1 MGDRRWETEVPAGH
15 SRGSRAR
22 ANTSLPHLPSPISHL
37 PSHMPLALITGASAG
52 IGRSFAESL
61 ARRGYDL
68 ILVARSTAR
77 IEALGREL
85 AERHKVSCQA
95 WTADISSDAGREDV
109 ARQIEALPRL
119 DLLVNNAGFAT
130 TGKLA
135 KISLEPQLE
144 MLRLHVLAPMH
155 LCRAALPRMIEHGAG
170 GIINVSSVA
179 GFVYGP
185 GNVNYS
191 ASKAYLTS
199 FTRGLDA
206 ELARSG
212 VRVQALCPGFTHTE
226 IHDEMPHVK
235 TQIPSWL
242 WMASADVAEI
252 SLRQLEAGG
261 AVVCIPGFKNKLM
274 TGLLQLL
281 PHALKR
287 RLASRRRKRDGNP
300 G

>member
-1 MGDRRWETEVPAGH
+1 
-15 SRGSRAR
+15 
-22 ANTSLPHLPSPISHL
+22 
-37 PSHMPLALITGASAG
+37 MPLALITGASAG

-77 IEALGREL
+77 IEALGRDL
-85 AERHKVSCQA
+85 AERHHVTCRA
-95 WTADISSDAGREDV
+95 WTADLSTDAGREDV

-135 KISLEPQLE
+135 KIAVEPQME
-144 MLRLHVLAPMH
+144 MLRLHVLAPMR

-170 GIINVSSVA
+170 GIINVSSIA

-191 ASKAYLTS
+191 ATKAYLTS
-199 FTRGLDA
+199 FTRGLDT
-206 ELARSG
+206 ELAG
-212 VRVQALCPGFTHTE
+212 TGIHVQSLCPGFTHTE
-226 IHDEMPHVK
+226 IHDEMLHVK
-235 TQIPSWL
+235 KQIPSWL

-252 SLRQLEAGG
+252 SLRQLKGTG
-261 AVVCIPGFKNKLM
+261 AVVCVPGLRNKLM
-274 TGLLQLL
+274 MGILTLI
-281 PHALKR
+281 PHALR
-287 RLASRRRKRDGNP
+287 RRMAVRRKRRRGN
-300 G
+300 